1 MKSARRLWCV
11 TQALSVGVAG
21 ALVLSA
27 CGGST
32 VGAEG
37 PAGDSSAI
45 VAESTNA
52 VDKFFANDGAPLE
65 VPAIASN
72 LDGKRIMYLSAGLS
86 SPSGS
91 AGVKT
96 LTELSKDLGF
106 SLIPFDGQFTPS
118 KYQEGMRQAIS
129 QKVDALIVYG
139 VDCPGNEAALKEVRA
154 ASIPIIGLQSVD
166 CSELSPG
173 VEPMFDSQTLYQ
185 VDGKG
190 TAYETWAANGVAQ
203 ADYLISKLKGNVKV
217 IQFDVPDFLVTS
229 SLGKAFAKRMSECA
243 TCQVVETIQVGVA
256 DFGPGLQQKAEQAL
270 LKHPEANAVA
280 INYDDLVTL
289 GISAAIKGSGRGDDI
304 LTIAG
309 TGYEATMDLIRKKQG
324 LDAGWVQ
331 NHEWDHYA
339 VADTLIRH
347 FAGKEGAKVAVPV
360 ILYDREHN
368 MADSGEFI
376 PKTDFKSAF
385 HKAWAKQ

>member
-1 MKSARRLWCV
+1 MNSAKRLWCV
-11 TQALSVGVAG
+11 SKALSVGVAG
-21 ALVLSA
+21 VLVLA
-27 CGGST
+27 GCGGST
-32 VGAEG
+32 VGAES
-37 PAGDSSAI
+37 PTGDSSAI
-45 VAESTNA
+45 VAESTQA
-52 VDKFFANDGAPLE
+52 VNTFFANDGAPLE
-65 VPAIASN
+65 VPAIESN
-72 LDGKRIMYLSAGLS
+72 LGGKRIMYLSAGLS

-96 LTELSKDLGF
+96 LTELSESLGF
-106 SLIPFDGQFTPS
+106 TLIPYDGQFTPS

-154 ASIPIIGLQSVD
+154 ASIPIVGLQSVD
-166 CSELSPG
+166 CSELDPN
-173 VEPMFDSQTLYQ
+173 VKPMFDTQALYN
-185 VDGKG
+185 VEGTG

-203 ADYLISKLKGNVKV
+203 ADYLMSKLNGNVKV

-229 SLGKAFAKRMSECA
+229 SLGKAFAKRIGECA
-243 TCQVVETIQVGVA
+243 TCEIVETIQVGVA

-289 GISAAIKGSGRGDDI
+289 GISSAIKGSGRGNDI

-331 NHEWDHYA
+331 NHDWDHYA
-339 VADTLIRH
+339 VADTLIRF
-347 FAGKEGAKVAVPV
+347 FAGKEAAKVAVPV

-368 MADSGEFI
+368 MAASGEFV
-376 PKTDFKSAF
+376 PKTDFKTAF
-385 HKAWAKQ
+385 KKAWAKQ

>member
-1 MKSARRLWCV
+1 MKSARQLWWV
-11 TQALSVGVAG
+11 SKALSVGVAG
-21 ALVLSA
+21 ALVLSGCA
-27 CGGST
+27 GASAGSQ
-32 VGAEG
+32 G
-37 PAGDSSAI
+37 PEGDSTAI
-45 VAESTNA
+45 VAESKKA
-52 VDKFFANDGAPLE
+52 VDKYFANNGAPFE
-65 VPAIASN
+65 VPPIASN
-72 LDGKRIMYLSAGLS
+72 LEGKRVMYLSAGLS

-96 LTELSKDLGF
+96 LTELSKGLGF
-106 SLIPFDGQFTPS
+106 TLIPFDGQFTPS

-129 QKVDALIVYG
+129 QKVDALVVYG
-139 VDCPGNEAALKEVRA
+139 VDCPGNEAALKQVRA
-154 ASIPIIGLQSVD
+154 AGIPIIGAQSVD
-166 CSELSPG
+166 CSELDPN
-173 VEPMFDSQTLYQ
+173 VQPMFDTETLYQ
-185 VDGKG
+185 IDGKG
-190 TAYETWAANGVAQ
+190 SAYDTWAANGVAQ
-203 ADYLISKLKGNVKV
+203 ADYLISKLDGKVKV

-229 SLGKAFAKRMSECA
+229 SLGKAFAKRIGECA
-243 TCQVVETIQVGVA
+243 TCEIVETIQVGVA

-289 GISAAIKGSGRGDDI
+289 GISAAIKGSGRGSEI

-339 VADTLIRH
+339 VADTLLRH
-347 FAGKEGAKVAVPV
+347 FAGEKAAKVAVPV

-368 MADSGEFI
+368 MPESGEFV

-385 HKAWAKQ
+385 HKAWAKK

>member
-1 MKSARRLWCV
+1 MKSAKRLWCFSK
-11 TQALSVGVAG
+11 AFSVGVAG
-21 ALVLSA
+21 ALVLA
-27 CGGST
+27 GCGGAS
-32 VGAEG
+32 VGSQG
-37 PAGDSSAI
+37 PVGDSSAI
-45 VAESTNA
+45 VAESTKA
-52 VDKFFANDGAPLE
+52 VDTFFANDGAPLV
-65 VPAIASN
+65 VPAIKSN
-72 LDGKRIMYLSAGLS
+72 LGGKRIMYLSAGLS

-91 AGVKT
+91 TGVKT
-96 LTELSKDLGF
+96 LTELSKSLGF
-106 SLIPFDGQFTPS
+106 TLIPYDGQFTPS

-129 QKVDALIVYG
+129 QKVDALVLYG

-166 CSELSPG
+166 CSAVDPSLK
-173 VEPMFDSQTLYQ
+173 PMFDSEALYN

-190 TAYETWAANGVAQ
+190 TAYDVWAANGVAQ

-229 SLGKAFAKRMSECA
+229 SLGKAFAKRIKDCA
-243 TCQVVETIQVGVA
+243 TCQTVETIQVGVA

-270 LKHPEANAVA
+270 LKHPEANAVE

-289 GISAAIKGSGRGDDI
+289 GISAAIKGSGRSNDI

-339 VADTLIRH
+339 LADTLMRF
-347 FAGKEGAKVAVPV
+347 FAGEKAAKVGVPV
-360 ILYDREHN
+360 ILYDRDHN
-368 MADSGEFI
+368 MAQSGEFV
-376 PKTDFKSAF
+376 PKTDFKAAF
-385 HKAWAKQ
+385 HKAWGI